1 MKLYESEN
9 LSYENKFYLLMDLLV
24 TNQSASR
31 TESILFFSIF
41 YIQFIFGFFDNKI
54 KIFNSN
60 ESNVDQFFNYIERI
74 IRLLHLLDENH
85 SKEALHL
92 GMVIFFILCLI
103 LVTIIYLVAL
113 YQMTKQSFYSV
124 REIIL
129 NYAIK
134 IFFYAAYPI
143 ILDYS
148 FSYFSFSEKK
158 TYHIILCLIL
168 LAYSTF
174 IKFFIQNYYNDT
186 IFLSSSYYA
195 KVSSNYDF
203 YLTIHTILYSF
214 IKLQAHNLTIEFFCL
229 YNIGISVFFSIYYSI
244 HYIYYEKG
252 SNLLCG
258 FYHLWYIYT
267 SIFCF
272 LFYFISI
279 KSKGLVY
286 IISSLFII
294 GIYLNFRD
302 YREKNVLFQ
311 TPFYKISNKYHVLYY
326 LKTITEKIN
335 TIEQN
340 ENDKAIITG
349 IIQMHM
355 VECPN
360 ENCILKNNCKLYL
373 PISQEW
379 SFRDKPFI
387 YVKVFLINFVI
398 AIMNFYISQNFFCA
412 DMLINIS
419 FLKPDLL

>member
-1 MKLYESEN
+1 MSPKKEMKLYESEN

-31 TESILFFSIF
+31 TESIIFFSIF

-60 ESNVDQFFNYIERI
+60 ESNVDQFFNYIEQI

-92 GMVIFFILCLI
+92 GMVIFFILCLF

-113 YQMTKQSFYSV
+113 YQITKQSFYSV
-124 REIIL
+124 REIII

-229 YNIGISVFFSIYYSI
+229 YNIGISVFF
-244 HYIYYEKG
+244 
-252 SNLLCG
+252 
-258 FYHLWYIYT
+258 
-267 SIFCF
+267 
-272 LFYFISI
+272 
-279 KSKGLVY
+279 
-286 IISSLFII
+286 
-294 GIYLNFRD
+294 
-302 YREKNVLFQ
+302 
-311 TPFYKISNKYHVLYY
+311 
-326 LKTITEKIN
+326 
-335 TIEQN
+335 
-340 ENDKAIITG
+340 
-349 IIQMHM
+349 
-355 VECPN
+355 
-360 ENCILKNNCKLYL
+360 
-373 PISQEW
+373 
-379 SFRDKPFI
+379 
-387 YVKVFLINFVI
+387 
-398 AIMNFYISQNFFCA
+398 FYILFNS
-412 DMLINIS
+412 LHS
-419 FLKPDLL
+419 L